1 MPKLIVSPA
10 ETNISCVVP
19 LISEGRTTLDAAFG
33 TFLFA
38 IGICFIGFVGVLM
51 LYSVKTFSLLVACHS
66 RSYVNIFP
74 IFKISTIP
82 SDFQYMIWNLSITV
96 IPFFIIGNTNPHQY
110 LYPRRPLRH
119 LWAFLPLFSFFTF
132 LAWQTIIML
141 IAWFY
146 CRAQPW

>member
-38 IGICFIGFVGVLM
+38 TGICFIGFVGVLM

-66 RSYVNIFP
+66 RICEYLSY
-74 IFKISTIP
+74 
-82 SDFQYMIWNLSITV
+82 FQDIDD
-96 IPFFIIGNTNPHQY
+96 P
-110 LYPRRPLRH
+110 
-119 LWAFLPLFSFFTF
+119 
-132 LAWQTIIML
+132 
-141 IAWFY
+141 
-146 CRAQPW
+146 